1 MSSVCSQAAAECS
14 SECVSECWAAA
25 LSAPSCLEDCAA
37 SHGIVLSL
45 ILALPFILRTL
56 EYFGEQLLDK
66 ANEARGGRGRGGRGR
81 SGSKG
86 GYRDLEKGGA
96 GSPNRPRGRSRSG
109 SGANRPRS
117 PSGSGRS
124 NLKPEPGSKM
134 SAILEKVPRKG
145 HWAEAADKREM
156 DGLVLYGYAGGRL
169 LFCHILQPVAYGVG
183 FSLAYNDLSEHPLPF
198 ALAACVAVRE
208 ALYLLAT
215 VGCVL
220 VNPAFLLVDLDA
232 TAEDEFEGFLSTGK
246 TSIVAYLATPVK
258 LVALAL
264 LGKGGLNQKLAAKVV
279 VLGTSG
285 LDLCC
290 LAALGAGL
298 GASILPLYLTVF
310 FSATLV
316 GAGATVFLL
325 FTDDEIIDSKLGAV
339 FGAMAGLA
347 FGGSFMVEN
356 GSLDS
361 EHLSLTSPVV
371 IIAVVEAGLAYY
383 AYTLVYGD
391 DADDDS
397 DDDDDDEESSD
408 EDDDYSDEDEDDE
421 DDDVYRMGDEVE
433 VYSNS
438 SGKWCKGTVTKEE
451 PSGAGTV
458 QVEYTNASN
467 ALMTKVLQTESKDL
481 RKVKKARPR
490 RNSGGGGRSPKRGKK
505 GKKNVSWGQNRSSDD
520 SPARSSKRSPTKRA
534 ANTSAVERELTRKEA
549 DQDFQYTVL
558 ADFRKDGE

>member
-1 MSSVCSQAAAECS
+1 MSVCAQAAAECS
-14 SECVSECWAAA
+14 SACVSECWSAA
-25 LSAPSCLEDCAA
+25 LSAPACLEDCAE
-37 SHGIVLSL
+37 SHSIVLSL

-56 EYFGEQLLDK
+56 EYFGEQLLEK
-66 ANEARGGRGRGGRGR
+66 ANEARGGRGGGRRR

-86 GYRDLEKGGA
+86 GKYHDVEKGGA

-145 HWAEAADKREM
+145 HWAEAADKRNM

-232 TAEDEFEGFLSTGK
+232 TAEDEFESFLSTGK

-298 GASILPLYLTVF
+298 GASVLPLYLTVF
-310 FSATLV
+310 FSATLA

-325 FTDDEIIDSKLGAV
+325 FTDDDLIDSRLGAV

-371 IIAVVEAGLAYY
+371 IVAVAEAGLAYF

-391 DADDDS
+391 DDDDDS
-397 DDDDDDEESSD
+397 DDEEESSD
-408 EDDDYSDEDEDDE
+408 EDDDYSDEDEDEE
-421 DDDVYRMGDEVE
+421 DDGEYVRFAGDTL
-433 VYSNS
+433 S
-438 SGKWCKGTVTKEE
+438 
-451 PSGAGTV
+451 
-458 QVEYTNASN
+458 
-467 ALMTKVLQTESKDL
+467 
-481 RKVKKARPR
+481 R
-490 RNSGGGGRSPKRGKK
+490 
-505 GKKNVSWGQNRSSDD
+505 
-520 SPARSSKRSPTKRA
+520 
-534 ANTSAVERELTRKEA
+534 
-549 DQDFQYTVL
+549 DQS
-558 ADFRKDGE
+558 R